1 VRAWIAIATSRQA
14 GLARRSMPDDIK
26 LIIGLG
32 LLATV
37 LAVLVFVL

>member
-1 VRAWIAIATSRQA
+1 MR
-14 GLARRSMPDDIK
+14 MPDDIK